1 MLFVFFSYEANRCQ
15 LLAVQQFCIR
25 TCNHF
30 DHRSRYCSY
39 QHCFSWWDIHWHGI
53 SSEFNAL
60 LDFFLI
66 YLFQFAISNTFT
78 APCSCSSF
86 NVYVY
91 NVDTSYSLSSTLNFA
106 CTNNYGSYGTS
117 GYYFTDSLAL
127 NVGNWKVMV
136 GMLNSRWAIMVGTF
150 FSDFFFTGDS
160 SVMMSSDQYRLY
172 CVQES
177 PSEPAL
183 YSPAVSFKIFVFF

>member
-1 MLFVFFSYEANRCQ
+1 MKQTDVNYWQCSSSAYAPVITSTTGQGTAAINTVSPGGTYTDTGFQVSLMLCLIFF
-15 LLAVQQFCIR
+15 
-25 TCNHF
+25 
-30 DHRSRYCSY
+30 
-39 QHCFSWWDIHWHGI
+39 
-53 SSEFNAL
+53 
-60 LDFFLI
+60 FFLI

-136 GMLNSRWAIMVGTF
+136 GMLNSR
-150 FSDFFFTGDS
+150 
-160 SVMMSSDQYRLY
+160 
-172 CVQES
+172 
-177 PSEPAL
+177 
-183 YSPAVSFKIFVFF
+183 